1 VFCSNNKGDHGAP
14 SLYPTCPIVTV
25 EVRTKKR
32 YNSKDVDGLQKPV
45 HVLRLRQRSAKPSA
59 SNHFMTISNLEG
71 YIGLLIQIPLVGI
84 FVWFSLQLIST
95 FLKSIDSR
103 DAQWRLFMEQERK
116 ANAEALAH
124 MAQRFSDEIRTL
136 GKEVSELRGTVK

>member
-1 VFCSNNKGDHGAP
+1 
-14 SLYPTCPIVTV
+14 
-25 EVRTKKR
+25 
-32 YNSKDVDGLQKPV
+32 
-45 HVLRLRQRSAKPSA
+45 
-59 SNHFMTISNLEG
+59 MTISNLEG